1 MPSILSIRSV
11 LKTSNQVQGSCCSG
25 IPYLILKILMYA
37 SSAGRSRKRSV
48 RGYVS
53 IYQRLCC
60 TLRYKIRCESRA
72 SGATHKDYKIRREI
86 PQRGTTQPLGLLSSL
101 NNLSIRCEIPLNKA
115 GRWGFEATSIHTAEL
130 TAPGTALFQEW
141 SCRYSR
147 PDRGTFSPEAGG
159 SPK

>member
-1 MPSILSIRSV
+1 
-11 LKTSNQVQGSCCSG
+11 
-25 IPYLILKILMYA
+25 MYA

-86 PQRGTTQPLGLLSSL
+86 PQRGTTQPLGL
-101 NNLSIRCEIPLNKA
+101 
-115 GRWGFEATSIHTAEL
+115 RWGFETTSDSLLVNNPPRCHETTQI
-130 TAPGTALFQEW
+130 
-141 SCRYSR
+141 
-147 PDRGTFSPEAGG
+147 
-159 SPK
+159 